1 MTDRVIEKLIQRQ
14 INQWNRWDELLSAG
28 TDPAALRPRPT
39 ITVSRQLGS
48 GGRALAEALALRL
61 DLQLHGYDIV
71 EHIARDQHLEEEVVA
86 GLDEQVVSQI
96 RLWITGVLN
105 RRIFLKDEYHVALV
119 RVVRT
124 LAVRGGVVILGRG
137 GNFILAERADLRLR
151 LVAGD
156 EYRVQNLA
164 RRDHLGEAE
173 ARARILE
180 SDASRRL
187 FVEKLFHTDVD
198 DPRHYDLVLNAER
211 LRAERLPE
219 LAIEALQA
227 REEREEK
234 EAFTARAAAAG
245 GSGSDAPGTEAPRA

>member
-14 INQWNRWDELLSAG
+14 IHQWNRWDEVLSAS
-28 TDPAALRPRPT
+28 TDPTALRPRPM

-61 DLQLHGYDIV
+61 DLQVHGYDIV

-124 LAVRGGVVILGRG
+124 LAARGGVVILGRG

-151 LVAGD
+151 LVAGN
-156 EYRVQNLA
+156 EYRVQNLM

-173 ARARILE
+173 ARTRILE
-180 SDASRRL
+180 SDTGRHL
-187 FVEKLFHTDVD
+187 FIEKLFRADVD
-198 DPRHYDLVLNAER
+198 DPRHYDLVLNAEQ

-219 LAIEALQA
+219 LALEAL
-227 REEREEK
+227 
-234 EAFTARAAAAG
+234 EAKAATEDFTARAAAAG
-245 GSGSDAPGTEAPRA
+245 GSGSDTP

>member
-14 INQWNRWDELLSAG
+14 INQWNRWDEVLSASS
-28 TDPAALRPRPT
+28 DPAALRPRPT

-48 GGRALAEALALRL
+48 GGRDLAEALAERL
-61 DLQLHGYDIV
+61 DLQVHGYEIV

-124 LAVRGGVVILGRG
+124 LAARGGVVILGRG

-151 LVAGD
+151 LVAGED
-156 EYRVQNLA
+156 YRVERLA
-164 RRDHLGEAE
+164 RRDQLSEAE
-173 ARARILE
+173 ARAHIRE
-180 SDASRRL
+180 SDSSRRQ
-187 FVEKLFHTDVD
+187 FVEKLLHADVD
-198 DPRHYDLVLNAER
+198 DPRHYDIVLNAER
-211 LRAERLPE
+211 IRADRLTD
-219 LAIEALQA
+219 LALEALA
-227 REEREEK
+227 TRE
-234 EAFTARAAAAG
+234 ALAAGSAAAEAG
-245 GSGSDAPGTEAPRA
+245 ADAPEAEAAQA

>member
-1 MTDRVIEKLIQRQ
+1 MINRVIEKLIQRQ
-14 INQWNRWDELLSAG
+14 IHQWNRWDELLSAS
-28 TDPAALRPRPT
+28 TDPAVLRPRPI

-48 GGRALAEALALRL
+48 GGRALAEALARRL
-61 DLQLHGYDIV
+61 DLQVHGYDIV

-96 RLWITGVLN
+96 RLWISGVLN

-124 LAVRGGVVILGRG
+124 LAARGGVVILGRG

-151 LVAGD
+151 LVAGN

-164 RRDHLGEAE
+164 RRDHLDEAE

-180 SDASRRL
+180 SDSSRHL
-187 FVEKLFHTDVD
+187 FVEKLFHADVD
-198 DPRHYDLVLNAER
+198 DPRHYDLVLNAEQ
-211 LRAERLPE
+211 LRAESLRK
-219 LAIEALQA
+219 LALEALEA
-227 REEREEK
+227 RAAP

-245 GSGSDAPGTEAPRA
+245 GSGPDTA